1 MEMIDI
7 EQTRP
12 LVKTLLL
19 VEDEALIALAEKH
32 QLSAAGYRVI
42 HVTSGE
48 RAVETMKA
56 QGHEID
62 LILMDIDLGPGI
74 DGTEAAEQILA
85 SWQVPLV
92 FLSSHTEH
100 EVVDKTERI
109 TSYGYV
115 VKNSGEV
122 VLLASLRM
130 AFRLFEANRNLAR
143 EKTRAEAMNEELRVS
158 NDDLRASNERLEWWH
173 DLMRYVI
180 GHDPG
185 AVAILDDRL
194 HFMYVSER
202 FLSDYRVTEETVV
215 GRHHY
220 EVFPEIPE
228 KWRAVH
234 RQALQGEALRCDH
247 DTFERLDGTVDR
259 TRWECRPWYQPDG
272 SVGGIILYT
281 QVIDTHMQNDDGPV
295 TAVE

>member
-1 MEMIDI
+1 MSEPRNI
-7 EQTRP
+7 QPTA
-12 LVKTLLL
+12 KTLLL
-19 VEDEALIALAEKH
+19 VEDEALIALAEKQ

-62 LILMDIDLGPGI
+62 LILMDIDLGSGI

-85 SWQVPLV
+85 LWHVPLV

-115 VKNSGEV
+115 VKHSGEV
-122 VLLASLRM
+122 VLLASIRM
-130 AFRLFEANRNLAR
+130 AFRLFDANRNLAR
-143 EKTRAEAMNEELRVS
+143 EKTRTEAANEELRVA
-158 NDDLRASNERLEWWH
+158 NEDLRATNERLLWWH

-202 FLSDYRVTEETVV
+202 FLSEYRVTEETVV

-220 EVFPEIPE
+220 DVFPEVPE
-228 KWRAVH
+228 KWRVVH
-234 RQALQGEALRCDH
+234 RRALQGEALRSDH
-247 DTFERLDGTVDR
+247 DTFERLDGSVDH
-259 TRWECRPWYQPDG
+259 TRWECRPWYQSDG

-281 QVIDTHMQNDDGPV
+281 QVIDTQRRGDGV
-295 TAVE
+295 LSVGG